1 MGDLDATR
9 AARAIAATLLDTAS
23 PRAGGTRT

>member
-9 AARAIAATLLDTAS
+9 AARAIAAILLDRAS
-23 PRAGGTRT
+23 PPAGGTRT